1 MKQYLNQIVVLAA
14 ISLFACNQPA
24 KQEASSETNA
34 DSNAAANAVNATAP
48 DAEGKRQQGY
58 ILPGLDHGFEQSPI
72 NINSKVNEDGK
83 HNITMYFNDEINK
96 IENLGHTIQLDFK
109 EGSTISQDDTT
120 YNFKQCHFHTPSEHQ
135 IDGMTYPM
143 EMHIVNIVPNENK
156 EATPQYLVVGVLFKE
171 GKENKFI
178 ADFINAIPKEEHG
191 KTEVKTGT
199 VKLADLFGSVDKEI
213 KGHYYYYR
221 GSLTTPPYTESVRW
235 HITKHIFEASASQI
249 ETINKLEG
257 NNARHVQ
264 ALYGRL
270 VSSN

>member
-1 MKQYLNQIVVLAA
+1 MKLSLNQISVLAA
-14 ISLFACNQPA
+14 IILTACNQPA
-24 KQEASSETNA
+24 KQENTSQTNSDSISS
-34 DSNAAANAVNATAP
+34 ANEVSATAP
-48 DAEGKRQQGY
+48 DADGKKQQGY

-72 NINSKVNEDGK
+72 NINSKVNEAGK

-109 EGSTISQDDTT
+109 EGSTITQDDTT
-120 YNFKQCHFHTPSEHQ
+120 FNFKQCHFHTPSEHQ
-135 IDGMTYPM
+135 IDGMTFPL
-143 EMHIVNIVPNENK
+143 EMHIVNIMPNENK

-178 ADFINAIPKEEHG
+178 SDFINAIPKEEHG
-191 KTEVKTGT
+191 TKEIKTGI
-199 VKLADLFGSVDKEI
+199 VKLSDLFVEVNKEI

-235 HITKHIFEASASQI
+235 HITKHIFEASSAQI
-249 ETINKLEG
+249 ETINKMEG

-270 VSSN
+270 VSAN

>member
-1 MKQYLNQIVVLAA
+1 MKQHVNQAIILAA
-14 ISLFACNQPA
+14 IALTACNQPA
-24 KQEASSETNA
+24 SQESATQLNA
-34 DSNAAANAVNATAP
+34 DSITAANEVNATAP
-48 DAEGKRQQGY
+48 DAQEKKQQGY
-58 ILPGLDHGFEQSPI
+58 IMPGLDHGFEQSPI
-72 NINSKVNEDGK
+72 NIISTVNDDGK
-83 HNITMYFNDEINK
+83 HQITMYFTDEINK

-109 EGSTISQDDTT
+109 EGSTITQNDTT

-143 EMHIVNIVPNENK
+143 EMHIVNIMPNENK
-156 EATPQYLVVGVLFKE
+156 DATPQYLVVGVLFKE

-191 KTEVKTGT
+191 TKEVKTGT
-199 VKLADLFGSVDKEI
+199 VKLADLFGSVEDEI

-235 HITKHIFEASASQI
+235 HITKHIFEASAEQI
-249 ETINKLEG
+249 ETINKMEG

-270 VSSN
+270 VSAK